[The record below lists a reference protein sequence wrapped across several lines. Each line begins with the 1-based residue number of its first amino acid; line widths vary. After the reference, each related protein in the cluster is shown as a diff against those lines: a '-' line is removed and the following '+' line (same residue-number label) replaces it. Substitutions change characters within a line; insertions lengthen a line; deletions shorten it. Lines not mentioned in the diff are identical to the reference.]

1 MVVHPR
7 VCLHQVAFA
16 SESITAF
23 IDHCRS
29 IGVQHM
35 TLVTPSL
42 VQPGGLAE
50 AQQALIAGGTRVT
63 TVNHPFALSPNLE
76 NDRGGATERL
86 LQAIEM
92 AALLDADNIYLVTGG
107 RGSLSWEQAAER
119 FAELIAPCRSLAAD
133 HGVRLLVETASEFN
147 VDIHIAHTLD
157 DTIKLAEI
165 AGIGVCLELHACWF
179 ESGLQEKIARA
190 MPATGLVQVSDYV
203 LGDRTAP
210 CRAVPGDGAV
220 PLERILGAVLEAGYT
235 GVFDLE
241 LLGPRIAAEGHRAA
255 TQRAAISLSEIL
267 AKLKA

>member
-76 NDRGGATERL
+76 N
-86 LQAIEM
+86 
-92 AALLDADNIYLVTGG
+92 ADNIYLVTGG